1 MIQTPL
7 PALLQLTNNVTGLS
21 VSTER
26 HGLPIIQC
34 RTAGG
39 ESRLLVQGAQ
49 LVEWAP
55 HGQPPVVWLS
65 PDAKWI
71 PGKSPR
77 GGIPICWPWFGPHDT
92 REEYPPHG
100 IVRAA
105 TWELIKATLLVDESH
120 RLHFRWA
127 PQSSHSD
134 YWPFNTP
141 LEVRYTLGEA
151 LEIELVTR
159 NDSTEDLTLTEALHT
174 YFGVADVREITI
186 RGLEG
191 FDYIDKVDDGR
202 RKQQSGPITM
212 TGETDHIYLSTQAD
226 CLIQD
231 PLLNRTIRI
240 EKRGSRSTVVW
251 NPWED
256 KAKRLGDLGENDY
269 LKMVCVESGNVADDR
284 ITLKPG
290 EQHRLWVRYSVA
302 AITT

>member
-1 MIQTPL
+1 
-7 PALLQLTNNVTGLS
+7 
-21 VSTER
+21 
-26 HGLPIIQC
+26 
-34 RTAGG
+34 
-39 ESRLLVQGAQ
+39 
-49 LVEWAP
+49 
-55 HGQPPVVWLS
+55 
-65 PDAKWI
+65 
-71 PGKSPR
+71 
-77 GGIPICWPWFGPHDT
+77 
-92 REEYPPHG
+92 
-100 IVRAA
+100 
-105 TWELIKATLLVDESH
+105 VDESH

-141 LEVRYTLGEA
+141 LEVRY
-151 LEIELVTR
+151 
-159 NDSTEDLTLTEALHT
+159 
-174 YFGVADVREITI
+174 
-186 RGLEG
+186 
-191 FDYIDKVDDGR
+191 IDKVDDGR

-212 TGETDHIYLSTQAD
+212 TGETDRIYLSTQAD

-251 NPWED
+251 NPWDE

-290 EQHRLWVRYSVA
+290 EEHRLWVRYSVA